1 MRPWESVPAPSQRD
15 GRWAET
21 HHPATCSGFRRSGHD
36 REFSRIS
43 ALAGF
48 VRQLGQQRVAQSGPI
63 HVALLGIGL
72 AGQRTVN
79 RSGFNLWFGWSVRS
93 WESVPATPQQ
103 GRDSGPTSA
112 RGRAHCGSSRPT
124 NWLGSFAI
132 QSREPPGFLRCD
144 WVRFAVFFIDFGR
157 PQLDK
162 HSRPPILVRRRWQV
176 GARRSPP
183 RAKAHGRIPPRG
195 VLHDNS
201 HSPGERVL
209 ADRRHG
215 PRAATR
221 TGRLRV

>member
-43 ALAGF
+43 AVAGF

-112 RGRAHCGSSRPT
+112 RGRTAGPAGRRIGLDPLPSNLGNHQDSCDVIGFVSQFFSSTSGALSSTSTLGRQSSCADDGRLARGDRRLAPKRTDGSR
-124 NWLGSFAI
+124 L
-132 QSREPPGFLRCD
+132 
-144 WVRFAVFFIDFGR
+144 AVSCMTIR
-157 PQLDK
+157 
-162 HSRPPILVRRRWQV
+162 IL
-176 GARRSPP
+176 
-183 RAKAHGRIPPRG
+183 RAKESWLTGATGQ
-195 VLHDNS
+195 
-201 HSPGERVL
+201 ERQPVP
-209 ADRRHG
+209 AG
-215 PRAATR
+215 
-221 TGRLRV
+221 